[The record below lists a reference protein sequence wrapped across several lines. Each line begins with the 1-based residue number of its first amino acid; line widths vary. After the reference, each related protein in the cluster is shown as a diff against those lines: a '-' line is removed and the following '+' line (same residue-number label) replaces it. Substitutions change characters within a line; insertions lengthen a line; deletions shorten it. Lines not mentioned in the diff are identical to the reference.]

1 MTKNKKIKIALL
13 CLCALLLCIVLCYW
27 NNNLGVTFYT
37 LQPAGMPKELS
48 GFRIVQIS
56 DLHNKEFGKD
66 NEKLIDKVKELSP
79 DVIFVTGDVIDGR
92 RKGFEKTKTF
102 AEKLKGISPIFYVT
116 GNHEYRLNETEREE
130 ILETLSQNGFEILDD
145 KSVDFEYNGKI
156 FAISGI
162 NDPWQYSK
170 NLEETDKTLTKEQ
183 IDELTEEFVADKVSK
198 VVDTEKFNIVLSH
211 RNMNVDVYSKTGADI
226 VFCGHGHGGQ
236 IRLPF
241 DLGALYAKRQG
252 FFPDYFDGTWED
264 NGTIM
269 VVSRGL
275 GNSIFPFRVF
285 NCPEIVCVDLK

>member
-13 CLCALLLCIVLCYW
+13 CLCALLLCLVLCYW

-37 LQPAGMPKELS
+37 IQPQNMPQELS
-48 GFRIVQIS
+48 GLRIVQIS

-66 NEKLIDKVKELSP
+66 NEKLIDKVKELKP

-102 AEKLKGISPIFYVT
+102 AENLNGIAPIFYVT
-116 GNHEYRLNETEREE
+116 GNHEYRLNEAQREE
-130 ILETLSQNGFEILDD
+130 VLETLLRNGFEILDD
-145 KSVDFEYNGKI
+145 KSVEFEYNGVM
-156 FAISGI
+156 FNISGI

-241 DLGALYAKRQG
+241 NIGTLYAKRQG
-252 FFPDYFDGTWED
+252 FFPDFFDGLWEKD
-264 NGTIM
+264 GTTM

-275 GNSIFPFRVF
+275 GNSIFPFRIF
-285 NCPEIVCVDLK
+285 NCPEIICVDFE